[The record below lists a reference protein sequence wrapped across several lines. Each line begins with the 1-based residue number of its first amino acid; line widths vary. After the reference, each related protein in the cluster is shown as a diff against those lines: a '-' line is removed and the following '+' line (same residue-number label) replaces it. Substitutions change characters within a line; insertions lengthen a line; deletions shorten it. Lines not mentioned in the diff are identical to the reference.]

1 MKSYSRDKTLP
12 KHWWNNIK
20 IKSDTYSFIH
30 FTANKKLKKV
40 QWEMKK
46 FDKKFSLIPA
56 DSIEFVA
63 FKVILN

>member
-46 FDKKFSLIPA
+46 FANNFLLIPA

-63 FKVILN
+63 FNI